1 MSKELSHV
9 IGRKDVTALDTT
21 VGKLLNDA
29 ASKHGDAPALI
40 ACKQNIRWNYQQ
52 LNEKAEQFALALA
65 DLDLKKGDRIGIWS
79 PNNVEWI
86 VTQLATAKLGLV
98 LVNINPAYRTSEL
111 EYALNKVG
119 CKALVLAHRFK
130 TSDYVAMMSE
140 ISPEIKEGKPA
151 SLALTALPSLKTL
164 IVIGDE
170 VPAGYLGFDNLMAQA
185 EGRST
190 ESLNAIEETLE
201 ADDAINIQ
209 FTSGTTGLPKGAT
222 LSHRNIVNNG
232 FFVGEGIL
240 LTEKDKICLPVPL
253 YHCFGMVMGVLA
265 AVSHGSCI
273 VLPDEAFE
281 PVACLQAVQEEECT
295 AMYGVPTMFNMVLD
309 ESTFA
314 DYDLSSLRTG
324 IMAGATCPVALM
336 NQVIEKM
343 HMKDVT
349 IAYGMT
355 ETSPVSFQ
363 TLIGD
368 SLEKQTTTVGQVHP
382 LLEVRIV
389 DEHNNTVERGV
400 KGEICTRGYSVM
412 QGYWEDAE
420 KTAEAI
426 DEDGWMHTGDLGVI
440 DDDGYCN
447 IVGRLKDMIIRGG
460 ENIYPREIEEFLY
473 LHPQIAEVSVFGV
486 PSEKF
491 GEEVCAWVQA
501 KGGEALTED
510 AIKDYCKGKIA
521 HYKVPRYI
529 RLVDE
534 FPMTVTGKI
543 QKFVMRERM
552 MKELW

>member
-1 MSKELSHV
+1 MGAELSHV
-9 IGRKDVTALDTT
+9 QGRQDVSALDIT
-21 VGKLLNDA
+21 VGQLLSNAAQKYEDA
-29 ASKHGDAPALI
+29 DALI
-40 ACKQNIRWNYQQ
+40 ACKQGIRWSYSQ
-52 LNEKAEQFALALA
+52 LNDNAQRFAIALAELG
-65 DLDLKKGDRIGIWS
+65 LQKGDRIGIWS

-119 CKALVLAHRFK
+119 CKALVLAHKFK
-130 TSDYVAMMSE
+130 SSDYVAMMAE
-140 ISPEIKEGKPA
+140 IAPDI
-151 SLALTALPSLKTL
+151 ALGRAGVLQLSNLPSLESL
-164 IVIGDE
+164 IVLGDE
-170 VPAGYLGFDNLMAQA
+170 APAGYFAFDALMASVVDKPVD
-185 EGRST
+185 G
-190 ESLNAIEETLE
+190 LDAIAKTL
-201 ADDAINIQ
+201 DVHDAINIQ

-222 LSHRNIVNNG
+222 LSHHNIVNNG

-240 LTEKDKICLPVPL
+240 LSEIDKICLPVPL

-265 AVSHGSCI
+265 AVSHGACI

-281 PVACLQAVQEEECT
+281 PQACLQAVQDEQCT
-295 AMYGVPTMFNMVLD
+295 AMYGVPTMFNMMLD
-309 ESTFA
+309 ANDFD

-324 IMAGATCPVALM
+324 IMAGATCPVTLM

-343 HMKDVT
+343 HMQDVT

-363 TLIGD
+363 TSIGD
-368 SLEKQTTTVGQVHP
+368 SLEKQTSTVGRVHP

-389 DEHNNTVERGV
+389 DEHNATVLRGE

-420 KTAEAI
+420 KTVEAI
-426 DEDGWMHTGDLGVI
+426 DSAGWMHTGDLGVI
-440 DDDGYCN
+440 DQDGYCN

-473 LHPQIAEVSVFGV
+473 THPQIAEVSVFGV

-491 GEEVCAWVQA
+491 GEEVCAWIQL
-501 KGGEALTED
+501 KSGENLDED

-521 HYKVPRYI
+521 HYKIPRHV

-543 QKFVMRERM
+543 QKFVMRDRM
-552 MKELW
+552 MQ